1 MTFTVPFSPDKP
13 VRACRVEV
21 RKEGRK
27 FYGDMVWS
35 DGTVWTSW
43 MSGFTTLKGLK
54 QNVRAS
60 FDGFIVRI

>member
-27 FYGDMVWS
+27 FYGDMIWS
-35 DGTVWTSW
+35 DGSKWTSW
-43 MSGFTTLKGLK
+43 QSGVRTLKGL
-54 QNVRAS
+54 QASVRCTI
-60 FDGFIVRI
+60 DGFIVRG